1 MQADHRRKTSLVQER
16 IQNKE
21 IGMVGDSRNTLKD
34 EMAGVDRQR
43 QSMLLVKDLCLEKD
57 YRKVCGT
64 KPKWD
69 IDRKYVKYGDAVN
82 EKKRMISERNEKVE
96 IEIRDENSEMV
107 VD

>member
-1 MQADHRRKTSLVQER
+1 MYKPTIEGKHHVVQER

-43 QSMLLVKDLCLEKD
+43 QSMLQVKDRSLEKG
-57 YRKVCGT
+57 YGKVCGT

-69 IDRKYVKYGDAVN
+69 IDKKYVKNWDAV
-82 EKKRMISERNEKVE
+82 SE
-96 IEIRDENSEMV
+96 
-107 VD
+107 